1 LVAKSK
7 AWRNVDARSAP
18 TAGERPPK
26 ANVTTSQKQGLVV
39 EGDNEVPAIAN
50 AEGKRAAN
58 DLRNSVRLVDADP
71 ALYLDG
77 QGFGETSN
85 KIIDAGLIGVHT
97 STRGVGH

>member
-1 LVAKSK
+1 MAKSK
-7 AWRNVDARSAP
+7 PWRNVDARSAP

-39 EGDNEVPAIAN
+39 EADNEVPAIAN

-58 DLRNSVRLVDADP
+58 P

-85 KIIDAGLIGVHT
+85 KKPYYGGGFGRDPQ
-97 STRGVGH
+97 SD